1 MKKSIGPQ
9 TVMPVPV
16 WIVGSYDQQ
25 GKANMMAA
33 AWCGICNS
41 QPPCITVSLR
51 KARHSYNSILERQA
65 YTVSVPSEEFVK
77 EADYFGI
84 ASGEKHDKLAETGL
98 TAVKGELVDAPYIK
112 EFPMVVECKLL
123 HHYDIGMHTMFVGEI
138 MDVKVEETALDGD
151 KVRAD
156 LLKPLIYTS
165 KTYYGMGT
173 EVAKAFSIGKCFAK

>member
-1 MKKSIGPQ
+1 
-9 TVMPVPV
+9 
-16 WIVGSYDQQ
+16 
-25 GKANMMAA
+25 
-33 AWCGICNS
+33 
-41 QPPCITVSLR
+41 
-51 KARHSYNSILERQA
+51 
-65 YTVSVPSEEFVK
+65 
-77 EADYFGI
+77 
-84 ASGEKHDKLAETGL
+84 
-98 TAVKGELVDAPYIK
+98 
-112 EFPMVVECKLL
+112 MVVECKLL